1 MAGADKSR
9 ARVAMRAGGCEDE
22 GMALALKPPSALRR
36 LAAWLEINWSR
47 ARMLLAVKAAIAVG
61 IAWFIAPYM
70 PGVVDDYPY
79 YAPLG
84 ALVSMYPTLMGSV
97 KVGLQ
102 TLAGL
107 LIGVV
112 LAGVVVVLAE
122 PNLVT
127 IPLVVGVAVLV
138 SGIGILGHGKDYVP
152 VAALF
157 VLILGGQEADDYSI
171 GYAAQMAVGVA
182 CGLLVNILVWP
193 PLNFSAAVLQL
204 SRFRT
209 MLAAHLEGLADAL
222 TEDWPPE
229 RDAWTRYNSEIAT
242 AGREVREAVYHADES
257 HKGNPRARRYGR
269 DLGKDYRDLRSLET
283 VAFHVR
289 DITDVLA
296 GAGGLKPLSKELPEG
311 LLVPIAEALLAA
323 ADSLRAWESGEEG
336 RSERLQSADG
346 RLDGLLQEVE
356 AHSDAGATALSPAAS
371 VATAVRRI
379 LETVSTSIQAE
390 DEEAQ
395 KDTGRGPRI

>member
-1 MAGADKSR
+1 
-9 ARVAMRAGGCEDE
+9 
-22 GMALALKPPSALRR
+22 
-36 LAAWLEINWSR
+36 
-47 ARMLLAVKAAIAVG
+47 MLLALKAAIAVG

-70 PGVVDDYPY
+70 PGVADDYPY

-84 ALVSMYPTLMGSV
+84 ALVSMYPTFMGSV
-97 KVGLQ
+97 KAGLQ

-107 LIGVV
+107 LLGVL

-157 VLILGGQEADDYSI
+157 VLIIGGQNADEYSI
-171 GYAAQMAVGVA
+171 GYAVQMAVGVA
-182 CGLLVNILVWP
+182 CGLLVNVLILP

-209 MLAAHLEGLADAL
+209 MLASHLEGLAEAL

-229 RDAWTRYNSEIAT
+229 PEAWTRYNADISA
-242 AGREVREAVYHADES
+242 AGHDVREAIYHADES
-257 HKGNPRARRYGR
+257 RKGNPRARRHRR
-269 DLGKDYRDLRSLET
+269 DISTDYQDLRSLET
-283 VAFHVR
+283 VGFHIK

-296 GAGGLKPLSKELPEG
+296 GAGGLQPLSTEIPGELRT
-311 LLVPIAEALLAA
+311 PIADSLLTA
-323 ADSLRAWESGEEG
+323 ADTLRAWEAGDDDLP
-336 RSERLQSADG
+336 ERRKAAADT
-346 RLDGLLQEVE
+346 LDGLLQQVG
-356 AHSDAGATALSPAAS
+356 AHTSAGAGAISPAAS

-379 LETVSTSIQAE
+379 LETIESATEPEE
-390 DEEAQ
+390 DGEA
-395 KDTGRGPRI
+395 D